1 MITSEDYAF
10 LAIVG
15 VIALL
20 IAFLLVKAFEWGLD
34 D

>member
-1 MITSEDYAF
+1 MPEDYAF

-20 IAFLLVKAFEWGLD
+20 IAFLLVKAFESGFHD
-34 D
+34 